1 MLSFVSNC
9 FALGGIAAQVS
20 RVCGHVV
27 ADSPPKGC
35 WIYGLGSG
43 VVVLN
48 MTRGKGSGEP
58 PAWLGRVWVDAAAPK
73 AERFRSLLGEQP
85 QRCGRGNRN
94 GENVR

>member
-48 MTRGKGSGEP
+48 MTQGKGSGEP
-58 PAWLGRVWVDAAAPK
+58 PARLGRVWADAAAPK

-94 GENVR
+94 GENV